1 VAAGDLAKAP
11 RANVGMQFLN
21 SCKNDGYQ
29 SEVAK
34 RLSHQPL
41 GKIRNTKKEGEMSKL
56 SELMSRDLNT
66 ENSIERPGCITYYS
80 IFLGIVGGIFGLL
93 ISFVG
98 ILSIKENIF
107 SGMISIIMGIAFT
120 IFYVFIA
127 IGLWKLKKWSRITL
141 IILQGLGMLV
151 YYIRI
156 IITLLQKGKDAS
168 STTLVFTIC
177 GILAITLVSG
187 SILLW
192 FIRNGKYF
200 KK

>member
-1 VAAGDLAKAP
+1 
-11 RANVGMQFLN
+11 
-21 SCKNDGYQ
+21 
-29 SEVAK
+29 
-34 RLSHQPL
+34 
-41 GKIRNTKKEGEMSKL
+41 MSKL